1 MNALPHSPYRRSIIE
16 SQEEAL
22 DDRTARVKL
31 EDACRLRVDTKARL
45 AALVAPDAPPVDVLA
60 FKEADQADDRALSE
74 ICWLLEKQFGDQ
86 VDVELLAKAL
96 VS

>member
-16 SQEEAL
+16 AQEE
-22 DDRTARVKL
+22 DDRSDRVKL
-31 EDACRLRVDTKARL
+31 EDACRLRIVTKAKRDAL
-45 AALVAPDAPPVDVLA
+45 INDDAFRRHMAA
-60 FKEADQADDRALSE
+60 KADDRAFTRIVE
-74 ICWLLEKQFGDQ
+74 ILNEQFGDE

>member
-1 MNALPHSPYRRSIIE
+1 MSALPHSPYCRAIVE
-16 SQEEAL
+16 WQEEAR
-22 DDRTARVKL
+22 DDRSDRVRF

-45 AALVAPDAPPVDVLA
+45 AALVAPDAPPVDVMT

-74 ICWLLEKQFGDQ
+74 ICWLLEKQFGDE